1 MTLLNMAA
9 KHTSELIYSAATAKE
24 ISRQHQPQGNRAC

>member
-1 MTLLNMAA
+1 MLNMAA

-24 ISRQHQPQGNRAC
+24 MSRQHQPQGDQAC